1 MWKEKILEDLE
12 KELQEYRTVEGFL
25 EDIKKK
31 FRKNG
36 KKEKKQS
43 DRIEEDIWGGLEK
56 FCDKKEN
63 QRNELPKKQTAR
75 KTNRSEF

>member
-1 MWKEKILEDLE
+1 M
-12 KELQEYRTVEGFL
+12 EGFL